1 MEVVRK
7 IEASN
12 ELREIEDNTARR
24 NSSNA
29 LASANSANNNSATAV
44 NVANSAKDTANT
56 ALTSVNNLNAVISE
70 IQADIAT
77 MKTNLQE
84 TYGIANGALEE
95 ANNKTFKARAIQVLD
110 SAFVNGQYTLTEADK
125 DNLFGEVYSG
135 FQPGGLIMLFT
146 TVDDLTT
153 PERENYIQLVEYY
166 NNRFTTDPF
175 DAGYP
180 NYLFSGK
187 NITIRKNPNFETNY
201 KIYAIQAN
209 EDSGW
214 V

>member
-12 ELREIEDNTARR
+12 ELREIEDNTARK

-29 LASANSANNNSATAV
+29 LASANTANNNSATAV
-44 NVANSAKDTANT
+44 NVANSAKDTANA
-56 ALTSVNNLNAVISE
+56 ALTNVNSLNAVISE
-70 IQADIAT
+70 IQADIAA
-77 MKTNLQE
+77 MKTKLQE
-84 TYGIANGALEE
+84 TYDTANGAVEE
-95 ANNKTFKARAIQVLD
+95 ANRKTFKARAIQILD

-125 DNLFGEVYSG
+125 ENLFGEIYSG
-135 FQPGGLIMLFT
+135 IQPGGLVMLFT

-153 PERENYIQLVEYY
+153 PVRENYIQLVEYY
-166 NNRFTTDPF
+166 NNKFKTDPF
-175 DAGYP
+175 GAGYT
-180 NYLFSGK
+180 NLRFGGK
-187 NITIRKNPNFETNY
+187 NISIIKNPNFETNY
-201 KIYAIQAN
+201 KLYAIQAN

>member
-44 NVANSAKDTANT
+44 NVANSAKDTANA
-56 ALTSVNNLNAVISE
+56 ALANVSNLSETISA
-70 IQADIAT
+70 IQADIAA
-77 MKTNLQE
+77 MKTELQKAYD
-84 TYGIANGALEE
+84 TANGALEE
-95 ANNKTFKARAIQVLD
+95 ADRKTFKARAIQILD

-125 DNLFGEVYSG
+125 ENLFGEVYNG
-135 FQPGGLIMLFT
+135 IQPGGLVMLFT

-153 PERENYIQLVEYY
+153 PVRENYIQLVEYY
-166 NNRFTTDPF
+166 NNKFKTDPF
-175 DAGYP
+175 DAGYS
-180 NYLFSGK
+180 NYIFSGK
-187 NITIRKNPNFETNY
+187 NITIRKNPNFEINY
-201 KIYAIQAN
+201 KLYAIQAN

>member
-12 ELREIEDNTARR
+12 ELREIEDNTARK

-29 LASANSANNNSATAV
+29 LASANSANNNSVTAV
-44 NVANSAKDTANT
+44 NVANSAKDTANA
-56 ALTSVNNLNAVISE
+56 ALTNVNSLNAVIST
-70 IQADIAT
+70 IQADIAK
-77 MKTNLQE
+77 MKTELQE

-95 ANNKTFKARAIQVLD
+95 ANRKTFKARAIQILD
-110 SAFVNGQYTLTEADK
+110 SAFVNGRYTLTEADK
-125 DNLFGEVYSG
+125 ENLFGEIYSG
-135 FQPGGLIMLFT
+135 FQPGGLVMLFT

-153 PERENYIQLVEYY
+153 PVRENYVQLVEYY
-166 NNRFTTDPF
+166 NNRFKTDPF
-175 DAGYP
+175 DTGYS
-180 NYLFSGK
+180 NFNFAGK
-187 NITIRKNPNFETNY
+187 NISILKNPNFETNY
-201 KIYAIQAN
+201 KLYAIQAN

>member
-12 ELREIEDNTARR
+12 ELREIEDNTARK

-29 LASANSANNNSATAV
+29 LASANTANNNSATAV
-44 NVANSAKDTANT
+44 NVANSAKDTANA
-56 ALTSVNNLNAVISE
+56 ALTSVNNLNAAISA
-70 IQADIAT
+70 IQADIAK
-77 MKTNLQE
+77 MKTKLQE
-84 TYGIANGALEE
+84 TYDTANGALEE
-95 ANNKTFKARAIQVLD
+95 ADRKTFKARAIQILD

-125 DNLFGEVYSG
+125 VNLFGEIYSG
-135 FQPGGLIMLFT
+135 FQPGGLVMLFT

-153 PERENYIQLVEYY
+153 PVCKNYIQLVEYY
-166 NNRFTTDPF
+166 NNKFETDPF
-175 DAGYP
+175 EAGYS
-180 NYLFSGK
+180 NLRFNGK
-187 NITIRKNPNFETNY
+187 DISIIKNPNFEINY
-201 KIYAIQAN
+201 KLYAIQAN

>member
-12 ELREIEDNTARR
+12 ELREIEDNTARK

-44 NVANSAKDTANT
+44 NVANSAKDTANA
-56 ALTSVNNLNAVISE
+56 ALTNVNSLNAVISA
-70 IQADIAT
+70 IQTDIAK
-77 MKTNLQE
+77 MKTKLQE
-84 TYGIANGALEE
+84 AYDTANGALEE
-95 ANNKTFKARAIQVLD
+95 ADRKTFKARAIQILN

-125 DNLFGEVYSG
+125 ENLFGEIYSG
-135 FQPGGLIMLFT
+135 FQPGGLVMLFT

-153 PERENYIQLVEYY
+153 PLRENYIQLVEYY
-166 NNRFTTDPF
+166 NNKFKTDPF
-175 DAGYP
+175 DAGYS

-187 NITIRKNPNFETNY
+187 NITIRKNPDFETNY
-201 KIYAIQAN
+201 KLYAIQAN
-209 EDSGW
+209 EDAGW

>member
-12 ELREIEDNTARR
+12 ELREIEDNTARK

-29 LASANSANNNSATAV
+29 LASANTANNNSATAV
-44 NVANSAKDTANT
+44 NVANSAKDTANA
-56 ALTSVNNLNAVISE
+56 ALANVSNLSAAISAM
-70 IQADIAT
+70 QADIAA
-77 MKTNLQE
+77 MKTELQE
-84 TYGIANGALEE
+84 AYDTANGAVEL
-95 ANNKTFKARAIQVLD
+95 ADLKTFKARAIQVLD

-125 DNLFGEVYSG
+125 ENLFGEIYDG
-135 FQPGGLIMLFT
+135 IQPGGLVMLFT

-153 PERENYIQLVEYY
+153 PVLKNYIQLVEYY
-166 NNRFTTDPF
+166 NNKFKTDPL

-201 KIYAIQAN
+201 KLYAIQAN

>member
-29 LASANSANNNSATAV
+29 LASANTANNNSVTAV

-56 ALTSVNNLNAVISE
+56 ALTNVSNLNATISA
-70 IQADIAT
+70 IQADIAA
-77 MKTNLQE
+77 MKTKLQE
-84 TYGIANGALEE
+84 AYDTANGAVELAEI
-95 ANNKTFKARAIQVLD
+95 KTFKARAIQILD

-125 DNLFGEVYSG
+125 DNLFGEVYNG
-135 FQPGGLIMLFT
+135 IQPGGLIMLFT
-146 TVDDLTT
+146 TEDDLTT
-153 PERENYIQLVEYY
+153 PERINYVQLVEYY
-166 NNRFTTDPF
+166 KNRFKTDPF
-175 DAGYP
+175 GAGCP
-180 NYLFSGK
+180 NYVFSGK
-187 NITIRKNPNFETNY
+187 NITIKKNPNFEINY
-201 KIYAIQAN
+201 KLYAIQAN

-214 V
+214 L

>member
-12 ELREIEDNTARR
+12 ELREIEDNTARK

-29 LASANSANNNSATAV
+29 LASANSANNNSTMAV
-44 NVANSAKDTANT
+44 NIANSAKDTANT
-56 ALTSVNNLNAVISE
+56 ALTNVANLNTIISA

-77 MKTNLQE
+77 MKTELRE
-84 TYGIANGALEE
+84 TYDTANGALEE
-95 ANNKTFKARAIQVLD
+95 ANRKALKVKSIQILD

-125 DNLFGEVYSG
+125 DNLFGEIYSG
-135 FQPGGLIMLFT
+135 FEPGGLVMLFT
-146 TVDDLTT
+146 TVDDLTSYECET
-153 PERENYIQLVEYY
+153 YIQLVEYY
-166 NNRFTTDPF
+166 NNKFKTDPL
-175 DAGYP
+175 DMGYS

-187 NITIRKNPNFETNY
+187 NITIRKNPNFEINY
-201 KIYAIQAN
+201 RIYAIQAN

-214 V
+214 I

>member
-12 ELREIEDNTARR
+12 ELREIEDNTARK

-44 NVANSAKDTANT
+44 NVANSAKDTANA
-56 ALTSVNNLNAVISE
+56 ALKNVSNLSAIISTM
-70 IQADIAT
+70 QADIAA
-77 MKTNLQE
+77 MKTKLQE
-84 TYGIANGALEE
+84 AYDTANGAVEL
-95 ANNKTFKARAIQVLD
+95 ADSKTFKARAIQILD
-110 SAFVNGQYTLTEADK
+110 SAFVNGRYTLTEDDK
-125 DNLFGEVYSG
+125 ENLFGEVYNSYR
-135 FQPGGLIMLFT
+135 PGGLVMLFT

-153 PERENYIQLVEYY
+153 PVCENYIQLVEYY
-166 NNRFTTDPF
+166 NNRFDTDPF
-175 DAGYP
+175 EAGYS
-180 NYLFSGK
+180 NYLFDGK
-187 NITIRKNPNFETNY
+187 NITIIKNPNFEINY
-201 KIYAIQAN
+201 KLYAIQAN

>member
-1 MEVVRK
+1 MK
-7 IEASN
+7 TKLQEAY
-12 ELREIEDNTARR
+12 
-24 NSSNA
+24 
-29 LASANSANNNSATAV
+29 
-44 NVANSAKDTANT
+44 DTANG
-56 ALTSVNNLNAVISE
+56 AVE
-70 IQADIAT
+70 LAD
-77 MKTNLQE
+77 L
-84 TYGIANGALEE
+84 
-95 ANNKTFKARAIQVLD
+95 KTFKARAIQVLD

-135 FQPGGLIMLFT
+135 IHPGGLIMLFT

-153 PERENYIQLVEYY
+153 PVRENYIQLVEYY
-166 NNRFTTDPF
+166 NNKFKTDPF
-175 DAGYP
+175 GAGYS

-201 KIYAIQAN
+201 KLYAIQAN

>member
-44 NVANSAKDTANT
+44 NVANSAKNTANA
-56 ALTSVNNLNAVISE
+56 ALENVSNLNAVISAM
-70 IQADIAT
+70 QADIAA
-77 MKTNLQE
+77 MKTKLQE
-84 TYGIANGALEE
+84 AYDTANGAVEL
-95 ANNKTFKARAIQVLD
+95 ADLKTFKARAIQILD

-125 DNLFGEVYSG
+125 ENLFGEVYSG

-153 PERENYIQLVEYY
+153 PIRENYVQLVEYY
-166 NNRFTTDPF
+166 NNKFKTDPF
-175 DAGYP
+175 DAGYS
-180 NYLFSGK
+180 NYLFSRK
-187 NITIRKNPNFETNY
+187 DITIRKNPDFEINY
-201 KIYAIQAN
+201 KLYAIQAN
-209 EDSGW
+209 EDAGW

>member
-12 ELREIEDNTARR
+12 ELREIEDNTARK

-29 LASANSANNNSATAV
+29 LASANSANNNSVTAV

-56 ALTSVNNLNAVISE
+56 ALTNVNNLNAVISAM
-70 IQADIAT
+70 QADIAA
-77 MKTNLQE
+77 MKTKLQE
-84 TYGIANGALEE
+84 TYDIANGASEE
-95 ANNKTFKARAIQVLD
+95 ADRKTFKARAIQILD
-110 SAFVNGQYTLTEADK
+110 SAFVNGRYTLTEADK
-125 DNLFGEVYSG
+125 ENLFGEIYRG
-135 FQPGGLIMLFT
+135 FQPGGLVMLFT

-153 PERENYIQLVEYY
+153 PERTNYTQLVEYY
-166 NNRFTTDPF
+166 NNKFKTDPF
-175 DAGYP
+175 DAGCS
-180 NYLFSGK
+180 NLRFDGK
-187 NITIRKNPNFETNY
+187 NISIIKNPNFEINY
-201 KIYAIQAN
+201 KLYAIQAN

>member
-44 NVANSAKDTANT
+44 NVANSAKDTANA
-56 ALTSVNNLNAVISE
+56 ALANVSNLSETISA
-70 IQADIAT
+70 IQADIAA
-77 MKTNLQE
+77 MKTKLQE
-84 TYGIANGALEE
+84 AYDTANGALEE
-95 ANNKTFKARAIQVLD
+95 ADRKTSKARAIQILD

-125 DNLFGEVYSG
+125 ENLFGEVYNG
-135 FQPGGLIMLFT
+135 IQPGGLVMLFT

-153 PERENYIQLVEYY
+153 PVCENYIQLVEYY
-166 NNRFTTDPF
+166 NNKFKTDPF

-187 NITIRKNPNFETNY
+187 NITIRKNPDFEINY
-201 KIYAIQAN
+201 KLYAIQAN

>member
-29 LASANSANNNSATAV
+29 LASANSANNNSVTAV
-44 NVANSAKDTANT
+44 NVANSAKDTANA
-56 ALTSVNNLNAVISE
+56 ALTSVNNLNAVISA
-70 IQADIAT
+70 IQADITAMGT
-77 MKTNLQE
+77 RLQE
-84 TYGIANGALEE
+84 AYDTANGALEE
-95 ANNKTFKARAIQVLD
+95 ADRKTFKARAIQILD
-110 SAFVNGQYTLTEADK
+110 SAFVNGQYTLTEDDK
-125 DNLFGEVYSG
+125 ENLFGEVYSG
-135 FQPGGLIMLFT
+135 FQPGGLVMLFT
-146 TVDDLTT
+146 TVDDLTML
-153 PERENYIQLVEYY
+153 ECENYIQLVEYY
-166 NNRFTTDPF
+166 NNRFKTDPF
-175 DAGYP
+175 GAGYS

-187 NITIRKNPNFETNY
+187 NITIRKNPNLEINY
-201 KIYAIQAN
+201 KLYAIQAN

>member
-44 NVANSAKDTANT
+44 NVANSAKNTANA
-56 ALTSVNNLNAVISE
+56 ALENVSNLSTTISA
-70 IQADIAT
+70 IQADIAA
-77 MKTNLQE
+77 MKTKLQE
-84 TYGIANGALEE
+84 AYDTANGALEE
-95 ANNKTFKARAIQVLD
+95 TNRKTFKARAIQILD
-110 SAFVNGQYTLTEADK
+110 SAFVNGRYTLTEDDK
-125 DNLFGEVYSG
+125 DNLFGEVYNS
-135 FQPGGLIMLFT
+135 FQPGGLVMLFT

-153 PERENYIQLVEYY
+153 PVRENYIQLVEYY
-166 NNRFTTDPF
+166 NNTFATDPF
-175 DAGYP
+175 DAGYS
-180 NYLFSGK
+180 NYLFAGK
-187 NITIRKNPNFETNY
+187 DITIIKNPNFEINY
-201 KIYAIQAN
+201 KLYAIEAN

>member
-12 ELREIEDNTARR
+12 ELREIEDNTARK

-44 NVANSAKDTANT
+44 NVANSAKDTANA
-56 ALTSVNNLNAVISE
+56 ALTNVNSLNAVISA
-70 IQADIAT
+70 IQTDIAK
-77 MKTNLQE
+77 MKTKLQE
-84 TYGIANGALEE
+84 TYDTANGALEE
-95 ANNKTFKARAIQVLD
+95 ANRKTFKARAIQILN

-125 DNLFGEVYSG
+125 ENLFGEIYSG
-135 FQPGGLIMLFT
+135 FQPGGLVMLFT

-153 PERENYIQLVEYY
+153 PLRENYIQLVEYY
-166 NNRFTTDPF
+166 NNKFKTDPF
-175 DAGYP
+175 DAGYS
-180 NYLFSGK
+180 NYLFSGE

-201 KIYAIQAN
+201 KLYAIQAN
-209 EDSGW
+209 EDAGW

>member
-12 ELREIEDNTARR
+12 ELREIEDNTARK

-29 LASANSANNNSATAV
+29 LASANTANNNSATAV
-44 NVANSAKDTANT
+44 NVANSAKDTANA
-56 ALTSVNNLNAVISE
+56 ALTSVNNLNAVISAM
-70 IQADIAT
+70 QADIAA
-77 MKTNLQE
+77 MKTELQE
-84 TYGIANGALEE
+84 TYDIANGALEE
-95 ANNKTFKARAIQVLD
+95 ADRKTFKARAIQILD
-110 SAFVNGQYTLTEADK
+110 SAFVNGRYTLTEADK
-125 DNLFGEVYSG
+125 ENLFGEIYSG
-135 FQPGGLIMLFT
+135 FQPGGLVMLFT

-153 PERENYIQLVEYY
+153 PVRENYVQLVEYY
-166 NNRFTTDPF
+166 NNRFKTDPF

-180 NYLFSGK
+180 NFNFAGK
-187 NITIRKNPNFETNY
+187 NISIFKNPNFETNY
-201 KIYAIQAN
+201 KLYAIQAN

>member
-29 LASANSANNNSATAV
+29 LASANSANNNSVTAV
-44 NVANSAKDTANT
+44 NVANSAKDTANA
-56 ALTSVNNLNAVISE
+56 ALTSVNNLNAVISA
-70 IQADIAT
+70 IQGDITAMRT
-77 MKTNLQE
+77 RLQE
-84 TYGIANGALEE
+84 AYDTANGALEE
-95 ANNKTFKARAIQVLD
+95 ADRKTFKARAIQILD
-110 SAFVNGQYTLTEADK
+110 SAFVNGQYTLTEDDK
-125 DNLFGEVYSG
+125 ENLFGEVYSG
-135 FQPGGLIMLFT
+135 FQPGGLVMLFT
-146 TVDDLTT
+146 TVDDLTML
-153 PERENYIQLVEYY
+153 ECENYIQLVEYY
-166 NNRFTTDPF
+166 NNRFKTDPF
-175 DAGYP
+175 GAGYS

-187 NITIRKNPNFETNY
+187 NITIIKNPNFEINH
-201 KIYAIQAN
+201 KLYAIQAN

>member
-44 NVANSAKDTANT
+44 NIANSAKDTANA
-56 ALTSVNNLNAVISE
+56 ALANVSNLSAIISTMQTS
-70 IQADIAT
+70 IAE
-77 MKTNLQE
+77 MKTKLQE
-84 TYGIANGALEE
+84 AYDTANGALEE
-95 ANNKTFKARAIQVLD
+95 ADRKTFKARAIQILD
-110 SAFVNGQYTLTEADK
+110 SAFVNGQYTLTEDDK
-125 DNLFGEVYSG
+125 ENLFGEVYKG
-135 FQPGGLIMLFT
+135 IQPGGLVMLFV

-153 PERENYIQLVEYY
+153 PSLENYVQLVEYY
-166 NNRFTTDPF
+166 ENSFQTDPF
-175 DAGYP
+175 GAGYP
-180 NYLFSGK
+180 NLRFNKK
-187 NITIRKNPNFETNY
+187 NISIIKNPNFEINY
-201 KIYAIQAN
+201 KLYAIQAN

-214 V
+214 M

>member
-29 LASANSANNNSATAV
+29 LASANTANNNSATAV
-44 NVANSAKDTANT
+44 NVANSAKNTANA
-56 ALTSVNNLNAVISE
+56 ALENVSNLNAVISAM
-70 IQADIAT
+70 QADVAA
-77 MKTNLQE
+77 MKTKLQE
-84 TYGIANGALEE
+84 AYDTANGAVELAEM
-95 ANNKTFKARAIQVLD
+95 KTFKAKAIQILD

-125 DNLFGEVYSG
+125 DNLFGEVYNS

-153 PERENYIQLVEYY
+153 PIRENYVQLVEYY
-166 NNRFTTDPF
+166 NNKFKTDPF

-187 NITIRKNPNFETNY
+187 DITIRKNPNFETNY
-201 KIYAIQAN
+201 KLYAIQADEN
-209 EDSGW
+209 SGW

>member
-44 NVANSAKDTANT
+44 NVANSAKDTANA
-56 ALTSVNNLNAVISE
+56 ALTNVNSLNAVISE
-70 IQADIAT
+70 IQADIAA
-77 MKTNLQE
+77 MKTKLQE
-84 TYGIANGALEE
+84 AYDTANGAVEE
-95 ANNKTFKARAIQVLD
+95 ANRKTFKARAIQILD
-110 SAFVNGQYTLTEADK
+110 SAFVNGRYTLTEADK
-125 DNLFGEVYSG
+125 ENLFGEIYSG
-135 FQPGGLIMLFT
+135 FQPGGLVMLFT

-153 PERENYIQLVEYY
+153 PERTNYTQLVEYY
-166 NNRFTTDPF
+166 NNRFKTDPF
-175 DAGYP
+175 DAGCS
-180 NYLFSGK
+180 NLRFAGK
-187 NITIRKNPNFETNY
+187 NISIIKNPNFEINY
-201 KIYAIQAN
+201 KLYAIQAN

>member
-44 NVANSAKDTANT
+44 NVANSAKNTANA
-56 ALTSVNNLNAVISE
+56 ALENVSNLNAVISAM
-70 IQADIAT
+70 QADIAA
-77 MKTNLQE
+77 MKTKLQE
-84 TYGIANGALEE
+84 AYDTANGAVELAEL
-95 ANNKTFKARAIQVLD
+95 KTFKAKAIQILD

-125 DNLFGEVYSG
+125 DNLFGEVYNSI
-135 FQPGGLIMLFT
+135 QPGGLIMLFT

-153 PERENYIQLVEYY
+153 PICENYVQLVEYY
-166 NNRFTTDPF
+166 NNKFKTDPF
-175 DAGYP
+175 GTGYP
-180 NYLFSGK
+180 NYLFAGK
-187 NITIRKNPNFETNY
+187 NITIRKNPNFEINY
-201 KIYAIQAN
+201 KLYAIQADEN
-209 EDSGW
+209 SGW

>member
-44 NVANSAKDTANT
+44 NVANSAKNTANA
-56 ALTSVNNLNAVISE
+56 ALENVSNLNAVISAM
-70 IQADIAT
+70 QADIAA
-77 MKTNLQE
+77 MKTKLQE
-84 TYGIANGALEE
+84 AYDTANGAVELAEL
-95 ANNKTFKARAIQVLD
+95 KTFKAKAIQILD

-125 DNLFGEVYSG
+125 DNLFGEVYNSI
-135 FQPGGLIMLFT
+135 QPGGLIMLFT

-153 PERENYIQLVEYY
+153 PIRENYVQLVEYY
-166 NNRFTTDPF
+166 NNKFKTDPF
-175 DAGYP
+175 DAGYS
-180 NYLFSGK
+180 NYLFDGK
-187 NITIRKNPNFETNY
+187 DITIRKNPNFEINY
-201 KIYAIQAN
+201 KLYAIQADEN
-209 EDSGW
+209 SGW

>member
-12 ELREIEDNTARR
+12 ELREIEDNTARK

-56 ALTSVNNLNAVISE
+56 ALTSVNNLNAVISA
-70 IQADIAT
+70 IQADIAE
-77 MKTNLQE
+77 MKTKLQE
-84 TYGIANGALEE
+84 TYDTANGAAEE
-95 ANNKTFKARAIQVLD
+95 ASRKTFKARAIQIFD

-135 FQPGGLIMLFT
+135 FQPGGLVMLFT

-153 PERENYIQLVEYY
+153 PVRENYIQLVEYY
-166 NNRFTTDPF
+166 NNRFRTDPF
-175 DAGYP
+175 DAGYS

-187 NITIRKNPNFETNY
+187 NITIRKNPNFEINY
-201 KIYAIQAN
+201 KLYAIQTN

>member
-44 NVANSAKDTANT
+44 NVANSAKDTANA
-56 ALTSVNNLNAVISE
+56 ALKNVSNLSATISA
-70 IQADIAT
+70 IQADIAA
-77 MKTNLQE
+77 MKTKLEEAYN
-84 TYGIANGALEE
+84 TANGAVEL
-95 ANNKTFKARAIQVLD
+95 ADLKTFKARAIQVLD

-135 FQPGGLIMLFT
+135 IQPGGLVMLFT
-146 TVDDLTT
+146 TEDDLTT
-153 PERENYIQLVEYY
+153 PERINYVQLVEYY
-166 NNRFTTDPF
+166 NNKFETDPF
-175 DAGYP
+175 DAGCP
-180 NYLFSGK
+180 NYTFSGK
-187 NITIRKNPNFETNY
+187 NIKITKNPSFEINY
-201 KIYAIQAN
+201 KLYAIQAN
-209 EDSGW
+209 EDAGW

>member
-12 ELREIEDNTARR
+12 ELREIEDNTARK

-29 LASANSANNNSATAV
+29 LASANTANNNSTTAV
-44 NVANSAKDTANT
+44 NVANSAKDTANA
-56 ALTSVNNLNAVISE
+56 ALTSVNNLNAVISAM
-70 IQADIAT
+70 QADIAA
-77 MKTNLQE
+77 MKTELQE
-84 TYGIANGALEE
+84 TYDIANGALEE
-95 ANNKTFKARAIQVLD
+95 ADRKTFKARAIQILD
-110 SAFVNGQYTLTEADK
+110 SAFVNGRYTLTEADK
-125 DNLFGEVYSG
+125 ENLFGEIYSG
-135 FQPGGLIMLFT
+135 FQPGGLVMLFT

-153 PERENYIQLVEYY
+153 PVRENYVQLVEYY
-166 NNRFTTDPF
+166 NNRFKTDPF

-180 NYLFSGK
+180 NFNFAGK
-187 NITIRKNPNFETNY
+187 NISIFKNPNFETNY
-201 KIYAIQAN
+201 KLYAIQAN

>member
-12 ELREIEDNTARR
+12 ELREIEDSTARK

-29 LASANSANNNSATAV
+29 LASANSANVNSATAV
-44 NVANSAKDTANT
+44 NVANSAKDTANA
-56 ALTSVNNLNAVISE
+56 ALGNVSNLNAVISAM
-70 IQADIAT
+70 QADIAA
-77 MKTNLQE
+77 MKTKLQNAYD
-84 TYGIANGALEE
+84 TANGAVEL
-95 ANNKTFKARAIQVLD
+95 ANLKTFKARAIQILD
-110 SAFVNGQYTLTEADK
+110 SAFVNGQYTLTETDK

-135 FQPGGLIMLFT
+135 IQPGGLIMLFT

-153 PERENYIQLVEYY
+153 PTRENYVQLVEYY
-166 NNRFTTDPF
+166 NNKFKTDPF
-175 DAGYP
+175 DAGYS
-180 NYLFSGK
+180 NYLFAEK

-201 KIYAIQAN
+201 KLYAIQAN
-209 EDSGW
+209 ENSGW